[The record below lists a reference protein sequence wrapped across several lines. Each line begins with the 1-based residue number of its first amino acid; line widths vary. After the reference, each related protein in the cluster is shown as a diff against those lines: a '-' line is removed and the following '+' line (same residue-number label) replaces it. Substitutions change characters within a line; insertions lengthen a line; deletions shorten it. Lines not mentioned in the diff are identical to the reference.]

1 MYLGGKPSLGA
12 PVACVETSP
21 ISFVAR
27 EKKGS
32 LSYNKGLRRRLH
44 VGKRDERRSQ
54 NVGVGVEWVGD

>member
-1 MYLGGKPSLGA
+1 MGA
-12 PVACVETSP
+12 PVACVQTSP

-32 LSYNKGLRRRLH
+32 LSYNKGNRRRLH
-44 VGKRDERRSQ
+44 VGKRDERRLQ